1 MTLKQQLY
9 EDMKQAMRDCD
20 KDKLET
26 IRYAIAQVK
35 NAEIDHG
42 ELDDPAVL
50 AILNKV
56 TKQIKEAL
64 TDFTQAQRQDL
75 VASEE
80 AKLKIMQAYLPAQMS
95 GQELGQ
101 IVDRVIAEHGPNV
114 GAIMG
119 QVMKQ
124 VKGQV
129 DGGRV
134 SNMVQSRLKS
144 SS

>member
-9 EDMKQAMRDCD
+9 EDMKQAMRDRD

-95 GQELGQ
+95 DQELGQ

>member
-9 EDMKQAMRDCD
+9 EDMKQAMRDRD